1 MGWRQVLPGAASLSH
16 YDRRWLR
23 ADVVAGLTV
32 GAMLVPQSMAYAELA
47 GLPPE
52 AGFFTALLPPIAYA
66 LFGSS
71 RHLGVGPEPGTAV
84 LAASGVA
91 ALSAGDATRYA
102 SLMAALA
109 ALTGVFAIAAAFLRL
124 GFLAQLLSKPVLVGY
139 ITGVGLTLLSSQIGK
154 FTGVPIKS
162 GEFFPRVW
170 ELLRGLQSVQPAT
183 LTVAIVSLVALLLIK
198 KKAPRVPGALV
209 VMTLGTICVSVFG
222 LDRQGVRLVGT
233 IQGSLPTLH
242 SPIVPW
248 RDVLALTP
256 TALGIAL
263 VGYTDNVLT
272 ARSIAAKRGYRID
285 ADQELAALGAI
296 NLSSAIL
303 GGFPVSSSASR
314 TAVPA
319 SLGSRT
325 QLVGVVAS
333 AFVVATLLLLAPA
346 LARVPQPCLAAL
358 IVAAAVAIIDL
369 DGYRS
374 LWKVSK
380 TEFVLAVVAALGV
393 MVFDLLTGV
402 LLAIGLSVLV
412 TFAKIT
418 VPHDAVLVR
427 ADDLDGWVDPDLL
440 RSDLVLQPP
449 VHKKTT
455 RETSKFERLLV
466 YRFDAPLFFANSERF
481 RERLE
486 LMLERNPGA
495 EDWVVLDFEG
505 VGDVDATGL
514 EMLALL
520 AQDLRAR
527 DMTVAVARA
536 NDRALDGLR
545 RAALVGDDGFVV
557 FATINSAVRTYLQTR
572 G

>member
-1 MGWRQVLPGAASLSH
+1 MPGAASLSQ
-16 YDRRWLR
+16 YDRAWLR
-23 ADVVAGLTV
+23 ADLVAGLTV

-162 GEFFPRVW
+162 GEFFPRVG

-198 KKAPRVPGALV
+198 KKAPRMPGALF
-209 VMTLGTICVSVFG
+209 VMTLGTICVSAFG

-242 SPIVPW
+242 APIVPW

-333 AFVVATLLLLAPA
+333 AFVVATLLLLVPA

-380 TEFVLAVVAALGV
+380 TEFALAVVAALGV

-449 VHKKTT
+449 ERSGAA
-455 RETSKFERLLV
+455 RETSKFEHLLV

-495 EDWVVLDFEG
+495 EEWVILDFEG
-505 VGDVDATGL
+505 VGDVDSTGL

-536 NDRALDGLR
+536 NDRALDALG
-545 RAALVGDDGFVV
+545 RAALVGDHGFVV
-557 FATINSAVRTYLQTR
+557 FATINSAVRTYLQTQ